1 MDTTSGDGP
10 RLPSPPP
17 PNISVM
23 PVTPPPETRSPRS
36 QDVPVLPGLPDGVV
50 ELLPERKSS
59 QLLPPFPDSLAAPE
73 GVDEDE
79 GGGLGTIQFVREIN
93 GDWKGNSNL
102 D

>member
-1 MDTTSGDGP
+1 
-10 RLPSPPP
+10 
-17 PNISVM
+17 M
-23 PVTPPPETRSPRS
+23 PVTPPPPETRSPRS
-36 QDVPVLPGLPDGVV
+36 QDVPVLLGLPDGVV
-50 ELLPERKSS
+50 GLLPERKSS